1 MKTQNAFWTT
11 ILLLTALG
19 IGACTPELAQVEG
32 PAAEQSSQEPQE
44 QESGA

>member
-11 ILLLTALG
+11 ILLLVVLG

-32 PAAEQSSQEPQE
+32 PDTEQSSQEPQE
-44 QESGA
+44 QGSGA